1 MSASSSATSTRVV
14 AIAGSYLLL
23 PEVTPCFFPPLP
35 TYGASPE
42 QKGRISPMHSTSMKI
57 FATIAAVGAVS
68 VAAIGGTYANFAA
81 SPTTITS
88 NAFAT
93 GSLQMSRTGSGA
105 IFDLGPAKIGEEA
118 TGSVTITNTGTL
130 AGQYTLAG
138 TTTGSAVLAS
148 QLRLVIYKNTDGAA
162 GSKLYDGTLGA
173 FSSADLGTFAAS
185 GGANTYYFHVTLP
198 TTGTDAGDNALQGL
212 ATATSFTWSAVQA

>member
-1 MSASSSATSTRVV
+1 
-14 AIAGSYLLL
+14 
-23 PEVTPCFFPPLP
+23 
-35 TYGASPE
+35 
-42 QKGRISPMHSTSMKI
+42 MKI

-118 TGSVTITNTGTL
+118 TGSVTITNT
-130 AGQYTLAG
+130 
-138 TTTGSAVLAS
+138 SAVLAS